1 LSEIIDIDVMKHE
14 IQQMGQIT
22 GGMEPIRKTKQ
33 ILAEMQ

>member
-1 LSEIIDIDVMKHE
+1 MKHE

-33 ILAEMQ
+33 ILDEMQQEKRRIS